1 MNIDL
6 LKSYG
11 NHGVLRLEVTADDLI
26 NMMREVTRETINS
39 VLAKF
44 NDERSTE
51 FISRKEAMKKLDV
64 KTALTMIRW
73 EEKGILNPH
82 KNGGRVYYRENEIV
96 ACFEKFSRTDF
107 S

>member
-1 MNIDL
+1 
-6 LKSYG
+6 
-11 NHGVLRLEVTADDLI
+11 
-26 NMMREVTRETINS
+26 MREVTRETINS

-73 EEKGILNPH
+73 EVKGILNPH
-82 KNGGRVYYRENEIV
+82 RIGGRVYYRESEIV
-96 ACFEKFSRTDF
+96 ACFEIKPSA